1 MSVDPALAEAK
12 EAAIRLQLNR
22 VLSALKID
30 PWDVLN
36 VPYTATESE
45 IAKAYRNLSLSCHP
59 DKVSLA
65 LKDDAQSAFAK
76 LAQAKQDLSEGA
88 SEISFLLAFRRLP
101 CPLKF
106 RLSFPTVSPRIPQT

>member
-1 MSVDPALAEAK
+1 MSADPALEAK

-22 VLSALKID
+22 VLSSLKID

-59 DKVSLA
+59 DKVSPA
-65 LKDDAQSAFAK
+65 LKDDAQSAFSK
-76 LAQAKQDLSEGA
+76 LAQAKQDLGEGA
-88 SEISFLLAFRRLP
+88 PECSFLCAFRRLP
-101 CPLKF
+101 IYLVL
-106 RLSFPTVSPRIPQT
+106 LSCLHSSPRIPQI